1 MTDPLSITASVV
13 AITTAAIGSVKFLH
27 TTIGDIKDVPTAL
40 GNIRS
45 DLQAVEPVLQELRT
59 GLESEDSQ
67 VLLIGDI
74 RGAVENCNS
83 ACSAFQRS
91 LDYWMRHAT
100 KYKTSWAEWT
110 DRVKVGIFEQGTINV
125 FKGRLNDCKSTLIVA
140 LSTSS
145 V

>member
-13 AITTAAIGSVKFLH
+13 AITTAAIGSVKVLY
-27 TTIGDIKDVPTAL
+27 TTIDDIKHVPTAL

-59 GLESEDSQ
+59 QLEREDSQ
-67 VLLIGDI
+67 VLLIDDI
-74 RGAVENCNS
+74 KGAVENCNS
-83 ACSAFQRS
+83 ACSTFRKV
-91 LDYWMRHAT
+91 LDHWMRHAT

-110 DRVKVGIFEQGTINV
+110 DRVRVGTFEQGTINV

-140 LSTSS
+140 LNTST